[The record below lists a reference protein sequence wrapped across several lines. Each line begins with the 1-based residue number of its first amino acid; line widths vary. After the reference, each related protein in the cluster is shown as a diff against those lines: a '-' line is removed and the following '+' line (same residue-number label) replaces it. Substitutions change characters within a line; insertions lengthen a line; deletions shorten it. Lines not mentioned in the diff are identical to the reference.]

1 MSGFEDRYISVGG
14 IKTRYWQAGSQ
25 GSPVILLHGIGCSV
39 LDWQANMA
47 VFAERHRVFA
57 IDMLGFGR
65 TDKPSGET
73 YTVPRLARFAL
84 DFLSAQAIPRAH
96 VAGFSL
102 GGRIALE
109 CALMAPDRVAS
120 LLLAAPAGI
129 ERRGVLIHFRL
140 ASIPWVGEML
150 MRPNRVRMR
159 AFWQLA
165 FADPSFV
172 TAEFLEPKVDLA
184 GLPGAQAAFLK
195 MLRSGLGLGGIPT
208 AHVQALHAALPTAKA
223 PAFVIWGTQDKFLSV
238 AHAETLQRLLP
249 NARTELYD
257 PCGHLPQI
265 ECAARFN
272 QAALD
277 FWGELDRRDAVGGLA
292 KTA

>member
-1 MSGFEDRYISVGG
+1 MSR
-14 IKTRYWQAGSQ
+14 
-25 GSPVILLHGIGCSV
+25 
-39 LDWQANMA
+39 
-47 VFAERHRVFA
+47 
-57 IDMLGFGR
+57 
-65 TDKPSGET
+65 
-73 YTVPRLARFAL
+73 
-84 DFLSAQAIPRAH
+84 DFLSA
-96 VAGFSL
+96 AGL
-102 GGRIALE
+102 RE

-120 LLLAAPAGI
+120 LLLAAPAGM
-129 ERRGVLIHFRL
+129 RRGVLIHFRL

-150 MRPNRVRMR
+150 MRPNRVRM
-159 AFWQLA
+159 L
-165 FADPSFV
+165 
-172 TAEFLEPKVDLA
+172 DLA

-208 AHVQALHAALPTAKA
+208 AHVEALHAALPTAKA

-277 FWGELDRRDAVGGLA
+277 FWGALDRVGGLA

>member
-1 MSGFEDRYISVGG
+1 M
-14 IKTRYWQAGSQ
+14 
-25 GSPVILLHGIGCSV
+25 
-39 LDWQANMA
+39 
-47 VFAERHRVFA
+47 
-57 IDMLGFGR
+57 
-65 TDKPSGET
+65 
-73 YTVPRLARFAL
+73 
-84 DFLSAQAIPRAH
+84 
-96 VAGFSL
+96 
-102 GGRIALE
+102 
-109 CALMAPDRVAS
+109 
-120 LLLAAPAGI
+120 
-129 ERRGVLIHFRL
+129 LIHFRL

-223 PAFVIWGTQDKFLSV
+223 PAVVIWGTQDKFLSV